1 MSFALA
7 VEATPEVRGALRPG
21 LAALATAHRNRV
33 RYRASRDLRGSIDID
48 RATAARYPNAPRWDY
63 VVGWKPHGASAD
75 VVSWIEV
82 HPATPHGA
90 TEVLTKLR
98 WLRRWLRMASPALE
112 RLPREFVWIASG
124 KVSPNLTNSLGPKLA
139 QQGLT
144 FAGRVHTLQNSPV
157 QP

>member
-1 MSFALA
+1 MSFARA
-7 VEATPEVRGALRPG
+7 VEATPDVRYALRPG
-21 LAALATAHRNRV
+21 LAALATAHRSRV

-48 RATAARYPNAPRWDY
+48 RATAARYPNDPRWDY
-63 VVGWKPHGASAD
+63 VVGWTPQGASAD

-82 HPATPHGA
+82 HSATPHGA
-90 TEVLTKLR
+90 TEVLSKQR
-98 WLRRWLRMASPALE
+98 WLRGWLRVASPALE

-144 FAGRVHTLQNSPV
+144 FAGRVHTLQHAPAR
-157 QP
+157 P